1 MLEMA
6 RTIHYNIIRWRFT
19 PGTQSVSMA
28 TAGAVGEK
36 YAAIAQQVEHFHG
49 KEGVAGSIPA
59 IGSRYINNMRKW
71 RNWQTRKVEG
81 LVGVYP
87 VRVQVPSS
95 APVLKSNMEPWC
107 SWLTRR
113 PVTPKIASSSL
124 VGSAKPL
131 GCSQVGKAQDF
142 DSCIPWFESRHP
154 SHLAQI
160 AQSVEQRT
168 ENPRVAGSIP
178 ALGTMI
184 GSLAQLVRVLP

>member
-1 MLEMA
+1 
-6 RTIHYNIIRWRFT
+6 
-19 PGTQSVSMA
+19 
-28 TAGAVGEK
+28 
-36 YAAIAQQVEHFHG
+36 
-49 KEGVAGSIPA
+49 
-59 IGSRYINNMRKW
+59 
-71 RNWQTRKVEG
+71 
-81 LVGVYP
+81 
-87 VRVQVPSS
+87 
-95 APVLKSNMEPWC
+95 MEPWC

-124 VGSAKPL
+124 VGSANTL

-178 ALGTMI
+178 ALGTMF